1 MNEGDVAL
9 TPLPQANGLVKL
21 RPAILLR
28 QMPGF
33 GDWLVCGVSSQLHQ
47 AVPGF
52 DDLVLQE
59 HSDYPTSGLKV
70 PSLIRLGF
78 LAVLPSGRFVGGDWI
93 DFLGTASASVESSG
107 LFIGFVPRCA
117 AQIDKCSEGLAEP
130 QVREP
135 AYKGSW
141 ARFKP

>member
-1 MNEGDVAL
+1 MMNEGDLVL

-47 AVPGF
+47 EVQGF
-52 DDLVLQE
+52 DDLVLKA
-59 HSDYPTSGLKV
+59 HSDYSISGLKV

-78 LAVLPSGRFVGGDWI
+78 LAVLPVGRFTGVIGSISPERHLRLLNRLAG
-93 DFLGTASASVESSG
+93 SG
-107 LFIGFVPRCA
+107 
-117 AQIDKCSEGLAEP
+117 S
-130 QVREP
+130 
-135 AYKGSW
+135 
-141 ARFKP
+141 

>member
-1 MNEGDVAL
+1 MNEGDVVL

-78 LAVLPSGRFVGGDWI
+78 LAVLPSGRFVG
-93 DFLGTASASVESSG
+93 V
-107 LFIGFVPRCA
+107 IGSISTERHLRLLNR
-117 AQIDKCSEGLAEP
+117 LACFFAP
-130 QVREP
+130 V
-135 AYKGSW
+135 
-141 ARFKP
+141 

>member
-1 MNEGDVAL
+1 MNEGDVVL

-59 HSDYPTSGLKV
+59 HSDYTTSGLKV

-78 LAVLPSGRFVGGDWI
+78 LAVLPSGRFVG
-93 DFLGTASASVESSG
+93 V
-107 LFIGFVPRCA
+107 IGSISTERHLRLLHR
-117 AQIDKCSEGLAEP
+117 LACFFAP
-130 QVREP
+130 V
-135 AYKGSW
+135 
-141 ARFKP
+141 

>member
-1 MNEGDVAL
+1 
-9 TPLPQANGLVKL
+9 
-21 RPAILLR
+21 
-28 QMPGF
+28 MPGF

-78 LAVLPSGRFVGGDWI
+78 LAVLPSGRFVG
-93 DFLGTASASVESSG
+93 V
-107 LFIGFVPRCA
+107 IGSISTERHLRLLNRLACLLVLSPG
-117 AQIDKCSEGLAEP
+117 AQPKLINALKVLLSRG
-130 QVREP
+130 
-135 AYKGSW
+135 
-141 ARFKP
+141 